1 MKTMT
6 SKITVS
12 FLVIVLAIG
21 VFAVQNHYFS
31 ESTPAHLV
39 LLLPDKADTTSPKVQ
54 VWLDAIEEEGFLVTV
69 MHDSEFLKPWI
80 DRAKFSGVIL
90 PDQVH
95 KEASDSLI
103 STLGNYVEDGG
114 NLMLVYDAGIWSL
127 KGRYSSNHSRFS
139 DLAGVNYALYD
150 KLQDK
155 TITWQPV
162 IASANT
168 FTALR
173 IPPGKYHLYSTL
185 AGQTSKK
192 YPAIDTTK
200 IQADKTYSISGYG
213 NALINY
219 DVFETSGQ
227 YNGEILL
234 QSPKGDIIAGQR
246 QHGKGTVLYV
256 NLALGYLKGRTD
268 GLFLHSFLHYFANK
282 IVQLPY
288 LTAVPAGVG
297 GIVMNWHLDSNA
309 AFRPLKRLRESGIY
323 NQGPYSVHLTAGPDS
338 HFVGDKLG
346 LNVPKNKTIQKW
358 IKYFKE
364 KDYEV
369 GSHGGWIHD
378 HFGLHV
384 SKKLTKEFE
393 NYLIK
398 NKRAL
403 EKVVGKPI
411 TEYSGPHGN
420 HPEWITEWLSKNGI
434 NSYYFTGNTGM
445 APTRSYRD
453 GVLKNSNV
461 WSFPVLSYRNMA
473 GLEEFKDFK
482 IKAGVV
488 KDWLNQTSEF
498 TANTHSLR
506 LIYFH
511 PRGVLHYKNTVRAWL
526 DKAGKLQRQKR
537 FRWYTMTE
545 MSKFLTSRTKV
556 QWDFKA
562 NQDLHTFSANHPEN
576 LNNFTWLLST
586 DVYDKPSITEG
597 KAVVNIS
604 NNQWSV
610 VASKG
615 KKITFTSK
623 KLNNDE

>member
-6 SKITVS
+6 SKFTVS
-12 FLVIVLAIG
+12 FLVIALAIG
-21 VFAVQNHYFS
+21 IFAVQNHYFS
-31 ESTPAHLV
+31 ESTSAHLV
-39 LLLPDKADTTSPKVQ
+39 LLLPDNANTTSPKVQ
-54 VWLDAIEEEGFLVTV
+54 VWLDAIEEEGFRVTV

-127 KGRYSSNHSRFS
+127 KGRYSSSRSRFS
-139 DLAGVNYALYD
+139 DLAGVNYAQYN

-155 TITWQPV
+155 TTTWQPV

-185 AGQTSKK
+185 AGQASKN

-200 IQADKTYSISGYG
+200 IKADKTYSISGYG

-219 DVFETSGQ
+219 DVFETSDQ

-246 QHGKGTVLYV
+246 KHGKGTVLYI

-268 GLFLHSFLHYFANK
+268 GLFLHSFIHYFANK

-297 GIVMNWHLDSNA
+297 GIIMNWHLDSNV
-309 AFRPLKRLRESGIY
+309 AFRPLKKISDLGIY
-323 NQGPYSVHLTAGPDS
+323 QQGPYSIHITAGPDVR
-338 HFVGDKLG
+338 FAGDKGG

-358 IKYFKE
+358 IKYFQE
-364 KDYEV
+364 KGYEV

-378 HFGLHV
+378 RFGLHIT
-384 SKKLTKEFE
+384 KKSTKEFE

-398 NKRAL
+398 NKRVL
-403 EKVVGKPI
+403 EKVLGKPI
-411 TEYSGPHGN
+411 TEYSAPVGN
-420 HPEWITEWLSKNGI
+420 HPEWVTDWLAQNNI

-453 GVLKNSNV
+453 GVLKNPNV
-461 WSFPVLSYRNMA
+461 WSFPILPYRNMA
-473 GLEEFKDFK
+473 GLEEFQDYK
-482 IKAGVV
+482 IKPGIV
-488 KDWLNQTSEF
+488 KNWLIQTSDF
-498 TANTHSLR
+498 AANTNTSR

-511 PRGVLHYKNTVRAWL
+511 PRGALHYKSAVRAWL
-526 DKAGKLQRQKR
+526 DKTDKLQRQKR

-556 QWDFKA
+556 QWDFKSI
-562 NQDLHTFSANHPEN
+562 QSLHTFSANHPEN
-576 LNNFTWLLST
+576 LNNLTWMLSA

-597 KAVVNIS
+597 KAVVNKS

-610 VASKG
+610 VAGKG